1 MKKLKVMMMTL
12 MMCLVS
18 VSVWGQDIESI
29 NTNTSNNIT
38 KTINTNDTIL
48 CQQKI
53 EVIIKDYKL
62 DVIIDGVSKSY
73 NLYNLQGIDVTKL
86 NGSLISGVYIVV
98 INDKYI
104 GKIFV
109 K

>member
-1 MKKLKVMMMTL
+1 MQRDFLCSVKALKQPQCRQTEL
-12 MMCLVS
+12 SRRLA
-18 VSVWGQDIESI
+18 G
-29 NTNTSNNIT
+29 NNSYKPLRHT
-38 KTINTNDTIL
+38 KAPLPLPIREL
-48 CQQKI
+48 
-53 EVIIKDYKL
+53 KL